1 MAARSRAKPPSKA
14 SAIELGER
22 VALRRPTERDR
33 AEFIDL
39 RRRNRR
45 HLERWEPI
53 PRGVDA
59 FTEAELNKA
68 FDRELKL
75 RRTKTDERFL
85 ICDIREGTI
94 MGKVSI
100 SGIYR
105 GPLMECRLGYW
116 IGKEFAR
123 RGCMS
128 EAVGLATRY
137 AFLTLGLHRVEAN
150 MQPHNEA
157 SRRVVMRNGFLQ
169 EGFSPRYLLIRG
181 RWADH
186 ERWAI
191 TREAWEAR
199 RLGRSTRGR
208 KRRTHVEMELLETRK
223 SRDGQGV
230 AACQPESGVGG
241 RTILGIAL

>member
-1 MAARSRAKPPSKA
+1 MIQSGD
-14 SAIELGER
+14 L
-22 VALRRPTERDR
+22 VLLRRPTERDR

-39 RRRNRR
+39 RRRNRK

-59 FTEAELNKA
+59 FTDAELNKS

-75 RRTKTDERFL
+75 RRTRTDERLL
-85 ICDIREGTI
+85 ICDVRDGTI
-94 MGKVSI
+94 MGKISI

-105 GPLMECRLGYW
+105 GPLMDCRLGYW

-123 RGCMS
+123 RGCMT
-128 EAVGLATRY
+128 EAVALATRH

-157 SRRVVMRNGFLQ
+157 SRRVVMRNGFQQ

-191 TREAWEAR
+191 TRETWEERRRPLRAWTPTAA
-199 RLGRSTRGR
+199 G
-208 KRRTHVEMELLETRK
+208 VDIELLETRK
-223 SRDGQGV
+223 F
-230 AACQPESGVGG
+230 
-241 RTILGIAL
+241 RTGKG

>member
-1 MAARSRAKPPSKA
+1 MT
-14 SAIELGER
+14 ETGER
-22 VALRRPTERDR
+22 VVLRRPTERDR
-33 AEFIDL
+33 AAFIDL
-39 RRRNRR
+39 RRRNRK

-59 FTEAELNKA
+59 FTDAELNKS

-85 ICDIREGTI
+85 ICDVRDGTI
-94 MGKVSI
+94 MGKISI

-105 GPLMECRLGYW
+105 GPLMDCRLGYW

-123 RGCMS
+123 RGCMT

-137 AFLTLGLHRVEAN
+137 AFLELGLHRVEAN

-157 SRRVVMRNGFLQ
+157 SRRVVMRNGFQQ
-169 EGFSPRYLLIRG
+169 EGFSQRYLLIRG

-191 TREAWEAR
+191 TREAWEERRKTLHEAR
-199 RLGRSTRGR
+199 TPRGAG
-208 KRRTHVEMELLETRK
+208 VEMELLETRK
-223 SRDGQGV
+223 LRMGKG
-230 AACQPESGVGG
+230 
-241 RTILGIAL
+241 

>member
-1 MAARSRAKPPSKA
+1 M
-14 SAIELGER
+14 IETGER
-22 VALRRPTERDR
+22 VFLRRPSERDR

-59 FTEAELNKA
+59 FTDAELNKS

-85 ICDIREGTI
+85 ICDVRDGTI
-94 MGKVSI
+94 MGKISI

-128 EAVGLATRY
+128 EAVALAARH

-157 SRRVVMRNGFLQ
+157 SRRVVMRNGFQQ

-191 TREAWEAR
+191 TRETWEERRQRLDEAR
-199 RLGRSTRGR
+199 TPRGAG
-208 KRRTHVEMELLETRK
+208 VEMELLETRK
-223 SRDGQGV
+223 SRTGK
-230 AACQPESGVGG
+230 E
-241 RTILGIAL
+241 

>member
-1 MAARSRAKPPSKA
+1 M
-14 SAIELGER
+14 IETGER
-22 VALRRPTERDR
+22 VFLRRPSERDR
-33 AEFIDL
+33 AAFIDL

-59 FTEAELNKA
+59 FTDAELNKS

-85 ICDIREGTI
+85 ICDVHSGTI
-94 MGKVSI
+94 MGKISI

-128 EAVGLATRY
+128 EAVALAARH

-157 SRRVVMRNGFLQ
+157 SRRVVMRNGFQQ

-191 TREAWEAR
+191 TREAWEERRQRLDEAR
-199 RLGRSTRGR
+199 TPRGAG
-208 KRRTHVEMELLETRK
+208 VEMELLESRK
-223 SRDGQGV
+223 SRTGK
-230 AACQPESGVGG
+230 E
-241 RTILGIAL
+241 

>member
-1 MAARSRAKPPSKA
+1 M
-14 SAIELGER
+14 
-22 VALRRPTERDR
+22 ALRRPSEGDR
-33 AEFIDL
+33 AEFMDV
-39 RRRNRR
+39 RRRNRK

-53 PRGVDA
+53 PRGMDA
-59 FTEAELNKA
+59 FTDAELSRA

-85 ICDIREGTI
+85 ICDAGDGAI
-94 MGKVSI
+94 MGKISI
-100 SGIYR
+100 SGIHR

-116 IGKEFAR
+116 IGKEFTR

-150 MQPHNEA
+150 MQPHNEG
-157 SRRVVMRNGFLQ
+157 SRRVVIRNGFER

-191 TREAWEAR
+191 TRETWEER
-199 RLGRSTRGR
+199 RRDISERGP
-208 KRRTHVEMELLETRK
+208 KRRKQVDMELLETRK
-223 SRDGQGV
+223 SRTGK
-230 AACQPESGVGG
+230 E
-241 RTILGIAL
+241 